1 MRTTVWR
8 NVVCHCARKYIQAF
22 ACIGTHAGLSW
33 EFAFTPRVSWHGDF
47 GVSNGHPWQR
57 QPLAVLLAAKPTIS
71 ALSAKLTSDYT
82 VCTEAGTRGVGNEAM
97 VLKRTNEQ
105 MTHAWNWWRT
115 KDGAR
120 VMPDFHPIRGVM
132 HLQRGLIWSSR
143 DA

>member
-1 MRTTVWR
+1 MSLCTQVYTGVCVYRNTRRVILGVCIYASPVVAWR
-8 NVVCHCARKYIQAF
+8 FRRLKW
-22 ACIGTHAGLSW
+22 T
-33 EFAFTPRVSWHGDF
+33 
-47 GVSNGHPWQR
+47 
-57 QPLAVLLAAKPTIS
+57 PLAETTSRGAIGSQPTIS

-120 VMPDFHPIRGVM
+120 AMPDFHPIRGVM
-132 HLQRGLIWSSR
+132 HLQQGLIWSSR